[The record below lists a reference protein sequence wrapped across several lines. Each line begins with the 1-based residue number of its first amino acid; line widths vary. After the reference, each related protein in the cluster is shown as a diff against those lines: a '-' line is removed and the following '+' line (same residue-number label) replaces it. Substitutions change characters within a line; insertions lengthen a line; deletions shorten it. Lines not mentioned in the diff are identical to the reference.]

1 MFFKKYTITLY
12 QSQMYNL
19 HVPGSVERDALKWS
33 LVLMCLHFLS
43 IKWDDRTVDKIGYL
57 W

>member
-33 LVLMCLHFLS
+33 IYVCLGGMKMQNS
-43 IKWDDRTVDKIGYL
+43 ILTL
-57 W
+57 FF